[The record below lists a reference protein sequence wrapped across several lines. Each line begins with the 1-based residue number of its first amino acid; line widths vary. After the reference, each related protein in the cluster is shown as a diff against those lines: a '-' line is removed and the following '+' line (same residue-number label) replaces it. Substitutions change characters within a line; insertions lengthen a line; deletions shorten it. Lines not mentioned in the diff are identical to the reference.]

1 MKKLYIVLLGK
12 SSSDDLVEQHKIVYV
27 VAENK
32 KEVEISAKKKWQASD
47 VHIDGIQLLE
57 KVDNYR
63 IKLEQ

>member
-32 KEVEISAKKKWQASD
+32 KEVEISAKKK
-47 VHIDGIQLLE
+47 
-57 KVDNYR
+57 
-63 IKLEQ
+63 